1 MVPLQCYKPLPATKD
16 ELATF
21 HSTDY
26 LDFLQT
32 VTTEN
37 KVRKAQASGLEHLGV
52 EIAASQHWE
61 LHWPSTIV
69 VSGQALTA
77 LWQERQSRT
86 CRHELPAA
94 LAGKLTAAAQLW
106 VALTQ

>member
-1 MVPLQCYKPLPATKD
+1 MIPLQCYKPLPASKD

-37 KVRKAQASGLEHLGV
+37 KVRKAQALGLN
-52 EIAASQHWE
+52 A
-61 LHWPSTIV
+61 
-69 VSGQALTA
+69 
-77 LWQERQSRT
+77 
-86 CRHELPAA
+86 
-94 LAGKLTAAAQLW
+94 
-106 VALTQ
+106 